1 MIYVLYFIHMH
12 SYIILKKLFINL
24 LLYFS
29 NISLIVWSKIKL
41 INLSNKLIQIKYL
54 FKIICLKII

>member
-1 MIYVLYFIHMH
+1 MH

-29 NISLIVWSKIKL
+29 NISLIVRSKIKL
-41 INLSNKLIQIKYL
+41 INLNNKLIQIKYYL
-54 FKIICLKII
+54 FKIIYLKII